1 MESPT
6 RISQRVFR
14 VSMREELY
22 ERLLEWALEERT
34 DPKSLASVILERA
47 ARRWKPKSMP
57 RRAA

>member
-1 MESPT
+1 
-6 RISQRVFR
+6 
-14 VSMREELY
+14 MREELY